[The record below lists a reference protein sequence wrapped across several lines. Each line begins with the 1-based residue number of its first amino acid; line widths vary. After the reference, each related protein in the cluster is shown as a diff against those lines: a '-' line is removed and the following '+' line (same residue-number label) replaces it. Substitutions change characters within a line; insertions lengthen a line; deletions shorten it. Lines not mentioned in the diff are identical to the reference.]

1 MSLVSAISEAVEAVS
16 VWLNPSK
23 REVRVLRGAI
33 ESASEL
39 LLILRKEGKYE
50 KMPDKRLKQLEVH
63 YQKQFDSWR
72 DGK

>member
-1 MSLVSAISEAVEAVS
+1 MSLPSAIAEAVEAIS
-16 VWLNPSK
+16 VWLNPAK

-33 ESASEL
+33 EAASEL